1 VSAAVRPAAAPPPP
15 PRIAAAQPAH
25 GALAVALHDVAPAT
39 FQRCALIRDWL
50 LDLGVERVTLLVIP
64 APELHPF
71 FQRSPELAAWL
82 LDRRD
87 GGDAIAQHGLQH
99 RRTRLPHPL
108 TRPVRGF
115 QGGAATEFPGLDEE
129 ATVASLDAGRR
140 VLELAGV
147 PPRGFVAPGYAY
159 TGALREHLS
168 GRFDWWAT
176 LLGVRPRASLS
187 LALSLGTSS
196 SFKRATSPTLLRA
209 GAALS
214 GRLLRLD
221 LHPADFEHPSH
232 VRAVEAVLR
241 RAQRRAAVT
250 YDDLC

>member
-1 VSAAVRPAAAPPPP
+1 MIEVEPRPFAAPV
-15 PRIAAAQPAH
+15 AATRR
-25 GALAVALHDVAPAT
+25 GSIAVALHDVAPAT
-39 FQRCALIRDWL
+39 YERCALIRDWL
-50 LDLGVERVTLLVIP
+50 LDLGVDRVTLLVIP

-87 GGDAIAQHGLQH
+87 DGDAIAMHGLQH
-99 RRTRLPHPL
+99 RRTRPPGLL
-108 TRPVRGF
+108 ERPVRGF
-115 QGGAATEFPGLDEE
+115 QGGEATEFPGLDED

-168 GRFDWWAT
+168 GRFEWWAT

-187 LALSLGTSS
+187 PALCLGTSS
-196 SFKRATSPTLLRA
+196 ALKRATSPALVRA
-209 GAALS
+209 AAALS

-232 VRAVEAVLR
+232 VHAVEAVLR
-241 RAQRRAAVT
+241 RAQRRTAVT

>member
-1 VSAAVRPAAAPPPP
+1 MIAVEPRPVAAPAAT
-15 PRIAAAQPAH
+15 R
-25 GALAVALHDVAPAT
+25 GALAVALHDVAPASYE
-39 FQRCALIRDWL
+39 RCALIRDWL

-87 GGDAIAQHGLQH
+87 DGDAIAMHGLQH
-99 RRTRLPHPL
+99 RRTRPPHPL

-115 QGGAATEFPGLDEE
+115 QGGEATEFPGLDEE

-159 TGALREHLS
+159 TGVLREHLG

-176 LLGVRPRASLS
+176 LLGVHPRSS
-187 LALSLGTSS
+187 HSPALCLGTSS
-196 SFKRATSPTLLRA
+196 AFKRATSPALLRA
-209 GAALS
+209 GAAMS

-232 VRAVEAVLR
+232 VHAVEAVLR
-241 RAQRRAAVT
+241 RARRRTAVT

>member
-1 VSAAVRPAAAPPPP
+1 MTAVAGGRVAATPVTR
-15 PRIAAAQPAH
+15 
-25 GALAVALHDVAPAT
+25 GSLAVALHDVAPAS
-39 FQRCALIRDWL
+39 FPRCALIRDWL
-50 LDLGVERVTLLVIP
+50 YDLGVQKVTLLVIP

-87 GGDAIAQHGLQH
+87 DGDAIAQHGLQH
-99 RRTRLPHPL
+99 KRTRAPGLLARPL
-108 TRPVRGF
+108 REF
-115 QGGAATEFPGLDEE
+115 QGGEATEYPGLDEE
-129 ATVASLDAGRR
+129 ATAASLDAGRR
-140 VLELAGV
+140 VLEQAGV

-159 TGALREHLS
+159 TGALREHLAD
-168 GRFDWWAT
+168 RFDWWGT
-176 LLGVRPRASLS
+176 LLGVRPRPAIAP
-187 LALSLGTSS
+187 ALCLGTTTG
-196 SFKRATSPTLLRA
+196 FKRATSPGLLRL

-232 VRAVEAVLR
+232 VHAVEAVLR
-241 RAQRRAAVT
+241 RAQRRVAVT

>member
-1 VSAAVRPAAAPPPP
+1 MTAVAGRRVAASPAT
-15 PRIAAAQPAH
+15 R
-25 GALAVALHDVAPAT
+25 GSLAVALHDVAPAT
-39 FQRCALIRDWL
+39 FERCALIRDWL
-50 LDLGVERVTLLVIP
+50 YDLGVEKVTLLVIP

-99 RRTRLPHPL
+99 KRTRAPGLLARPL
-108 TRPVRGF
+108 REF
-115 QGGAATEFPGLDEE
+115 QGGTATEFPGLDED

-140 VLELAGV
+140 VLEQAGV

-159 TGALREHLS
+159 TGALREHLVD
-168 GRFDWWAT
+168 RFDWWGT
-176 LLGVRPRASLS
+176 LLGVHPRTRIAP
-187 LALSLGTSS
+187 ALCLGTSS
-196 SFKRATSPTLLRA
+196 GLKRAASPGLLRV

-214 GRLLRLD
+214 GQLLRLD
-221 LHPADFEHPSH
+221 LHPGDFEHPSH
-232 VRAVEAVLR
+232 VHAVEAVLR
-241 RAQRRAAVT
+241 RAQRRVAVT

>member
-1 VSAAVRPAAAPPPP
+1 VTAAAPRPS
-15 PRIAAAQPAH
+15 APARPCAP
-25 GALAVALHDVAPAT
+25 ALAVAVHDVQPAT
-39 FQRCALIRDWL
+39 FERVALIRDWL
-50 LDLGVERVTLLVIP
+50 LDLGVDRVTLLVIP

-87 GGDAIAQHGLQH
+87 DGDAIAMHGLQH
-99 RRTRLPHPL
+99 RRTRPPGVWE
-108 TRPVRGF
+108 RPMRGF
-115 QGGAATEFPGLDEE
+115 QGGMSTEFPGLDEE

-140 VLELAGV
+140 VLEQAGV

-159 TGALREHLS
+159 TGVLREHL
-168 GRFDWWAT
+168 GDRFDWWAT
-176 LLGVRPRASLS
+176 LLGVRPRASFAP
-187 LALSLGTSS
+187 ALCLGTSS
-196 SFKRATSPTLLRA
+196 AIKRATSPALLRA

-221 LHPADFEHPSH
+221 LHPGDFALPSH

-241 RAQRRAAVT
+241 RARRRVAVT

>member
-1 VSAAVRPAAAPPPP
+1 MTVVAPRPVATARPTRP
-15 PRIAAAQPAH
+15 
-25 GALAVALHDVAPAT
+25 ALAVALHDVAPAT
-39 FQRCALIRDWL
+39 FDRCALIRDWL
-50 LDLGVERVTLLVIP
+50 LDLGVDRVTLLVIP

-87 GGDAIAQHGLQH
+87 DGDAIAMHGLQH
-99 RRTRLPHPL
+99 RRTRPPHPL
-108 TRPVRGF
+108 ARPVRGF
-115 QGGAATEFPGLDEE
+115 QGGSATEFPGLDEE

-168 GRFDWWAT
+168 DRFDWWAT
-176 LLGVRPRASLS
+176 LLGVRPRASIS
-187 LALSLGTSS
+187 PALCLGTSS
-196 SFKRATSPTLLRA
+196 AFKRATSPALLRA

-214 GRLLRLD
+214 GRVLRLD
-221 LHPADFEHPSH
+221 LHPADFELPSH

-241 RAQRRAAVT
+241 RAHRRTAVT

>member
-1 VSAAVRPAAAPPPP
+1 MIEVEPRPVAAPV
-15 PRIAAAQPAH
+15 AATRR
-25 GALAVALHDVAPAT
+25 GSIAVALHDVAPAT
-39 FQRCALIRDWL
+39 YERCALIRDWL
-50 LDLGVERVTLLVIP
+50 LDLGVDRATLLVIP

-87 GGDAIAQHGLQH
+87 DGDAIAMHGLQH
-99 RRTRLPHPL
+99 RRTRPPGLL
-108 TRPVRGF
+108 ERPVRGF

-140 VLELAGV
+140 VLELAGM

-159 TGALREHLS
+159 TGALREHLAL
-168 GRFDWWAT
+168 RFDWWAT
-176 LLGVRPRASLS
+176 LLGVRPRSS
-187 LALSLGTSS
+187 LAPALSFGTSS
-196 SFKRATSPTLLRA
+196 PFKRATSPGLVRA

-221 LHPADFEHPSH
+221 LHPADFEHSSH
-232 VRAVEAVLR
+232 VHAVEAVLR
-241 RAQRRAAVT
+241 RAHRRTAVT

>member
-1 VSAAVRPAAAPPPP
+1 MTAAPLAPQARAAV
-15 PRIAAAQPAH
+15 QPAR
-25 GALAVALHDVAPAT
+25 GALAVALHDVAPAS
-39 FQRCALIRDWL
+39 FERCALIRDWL

-87 GGDAIAQHGLQH
+87 AGDAIAQHGLQH
-99 RRTRLPHPL
+99 RLTRRPYPL

-140 VLELAGV
+140 VLELAGL

-159 TGALREHLS
+159 TGALREHLA

-176 LLGVRPRASLS
+176 LLGVRPRTSLS
-187 LALSLGTSS
+187 PALCLGTSS
-196 SFKRATSPTLLRA
+196 AFKRASSPALLRA
-209 GAALS
+209 GAAVS

-221 LHPADFEHPSH
+221 LHPADFEHPGH

-241 RAQRRAAVT
+241 GAQRRVAVT
-250 YDDLC
+250 YDDLCH